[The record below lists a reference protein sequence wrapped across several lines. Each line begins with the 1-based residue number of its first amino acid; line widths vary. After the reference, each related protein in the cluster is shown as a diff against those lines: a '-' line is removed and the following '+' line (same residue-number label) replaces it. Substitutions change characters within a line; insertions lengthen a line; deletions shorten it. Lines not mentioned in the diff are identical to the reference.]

1 MIVNFI
7 LKYCFILFL
16 GSFFFNVDKVLK
28 LSFKL
33 GNDDGVFK
41 IEKVLI
47 NWIIRINGLLDYEIV
62 CFYVIMYDYNYYS
75 NLIRY

>member
-16 GSFFFNVDKVLK
+16 GSFIFNVDKVLK